1 MEGECHIGG
10 RHTQQDAGWSSKR
23 WDSQRIPGG
32 VGLCRV
38 EVGGNPGR
46 PYPWRL
52 PQSSRRPGR
61 GPWSR
66 KGSITER
73 FYLATALG
81 WLTHGNMVFPQ
92 PGLLKFFFSFS
103 KESLFCILIILKC
116 LIINCQGNCNN
127 TDNYMEEKPRKFYH
141 FVTFWRP
148 SFHESLHIYT
158 STHRGL

>member
-1 MEGECHIGG
+1 MSH
-10 RHTQQDAGWSSKR
+10 RWSPHPGCWLVKQTLGLTEDPR
-23 WDSQRIPGG
+23 RGG
-32 VGLCRV
+32 VV
-38 EVGGNPGR
+38 QGR
-46 PYPWRL
+46 GWREPLKAISWRL

-158 STHRGL
+158 STHRGS